1 MLMKNYKFK
10 LSKTAV
16 ILSVLAILLSLG
28 GCGWTIYRIIALG
41 FPTFTVGLQHIVML
55 IVCALLLLVFIS
67 LLIKSFYRI
76 TEKEIILRFGI
87 IKSVYKIEDIIS
99 VHLFSKTNKLVVYFK
114 NETYTVIVVKPE
126 WYNEFIKTRT
136 SANKEIRYEV
146 SYAEED
152 ETDPPADSK

>member
-126 WYNEFIKTRT
+126 WYNEFIKTLT

>member
-126 WYNEFIKTRT
+126 WYNEFIKTLT

-152 ETDPPADSK
+152 ETDPPAAST